1 VFCEI
6 GGFVNCLSAPRAP
19 AGRKPRTDQPPA
31 QVGRQALRVSYR
43 MAPVVELLVLIVV
56 VVVVLLV
63 LMRGG
68 RYLGQ
73 LIVNGII
80 GVTLLFLTNL
90 VLADDIPINVLTVL
104 ICAIGG
110 VIGWII
116 ILVLHL
122 LGVAFHVP
130 A

>member
-1 VFCEI
+1 
-6 GGFVNCLSAPRAP
+6 
-19 AGRKPRTDQPPA
+19 
-31 QVGRQALRVSYR
+31 
-43 MAPVVELLVLIVV
+43 VVELFVLILV
-56 VVVVLLV
+56 VVVVLL
-63 LMRGG
+63 LLTRGG

-80 GVTLLFLTNL
+80 GVVLLFLTNL
-90 VLADDIPINVLTVL
+90 VLADDIPINVLTIL

-110 VIGWII
+110 IVGWLI

-122 LGVAFHVP
+122 LGVAFYVP

>member
-1 VFCEI
+1 MLE
-6 GGFVNCLSAPRAP
+6 ATPKR
-19 AGRKPRTDQPPA
+19 PPSHIEW
-31 QVGRQALRVSYR
+31 RL
-43 MAPVVELLVLIVV
+43 VEPIVLILV
-56 VVVVLLV
+56 VVVVLL
-63 LMRGG
+63 LLTRGG

-80 GVTLLFLTNL
+80 GVILLFLTNL
-90 VLADDIPINVLTVL
+90 VLAEDIPINLLTVL

-110 VIGWII
+110 VVGWLV

-122 LGVAFHVP
+122 LGIAFYIP

>member
-1 VFCEI
+1 MRTRGRHPNFLLEATP
-6 GGFVNCLSAPRAP
+6 NRP
-19 AGRKPRTDQPPA
+19 ASHIEWR
-31 QVGRQALRVSYR
+31 L
-43 MAPVVELLVLIVV
+43 VEPIVLILV
-56 VVVVLLV
+56 VVVVLL
-63 LMRGG
+63 LLTRGG

-80 GVTLLFLTNL
+80 GVILLFLTNF
-90 VLADDIPINVLTVL
+90 VLAEDIPINLLTVL

-110 VIGWII
+110 VIGWLI

-122 LGVAFHVP
+122 LGVAFYVP